1 MKTGFSVGD
10 PLDLRSLATAL
21 TGVEQSNHLERAA
34 HAPEQE
40 ALWCGPGTYAHDSGA
55 LPVTFLTW

>member
-1 MKTGFSVGD
+1 MKTGLSVGD
-10 PLDLRSLATAL
+10 PRDLRSLATAL

-40 ALWCGPGTYAHDSGA
+40 ALWCVREPMLTIPAHS
-55 LPVTFLTW
+55 P